1 MPVFWL
7 LVVLAAAI
15 LWVLLSS
22 VFVPLG
28 KLVSRIW
35 KDAVDA
41 MQEENPGENNEKR
54 GN

>member
-1 MPVFWL
+1 MTIFWL
-7 LVVLAAAI
+7 LIVLAAAI
-15 LWVLLSS
+15 LWVLLSAI
-22 VFVPLG
+22 FVPLG
-28 KLVSRIW
+28 MLVTRIW